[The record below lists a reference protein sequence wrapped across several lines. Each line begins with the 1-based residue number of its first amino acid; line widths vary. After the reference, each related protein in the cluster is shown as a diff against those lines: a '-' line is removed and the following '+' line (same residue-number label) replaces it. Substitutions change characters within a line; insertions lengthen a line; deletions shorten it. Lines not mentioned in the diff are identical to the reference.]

1 MLAIGLL
8 GSLYAILGGLKVVAV
23 SGTLNGYGLLIGGLA
38 VPCIAAVSIGEGN
51 LLIGITA
58 VYNHAPK
65 KNVT

>member
-51 LLIGITA
+51 LSIGITA

-65 KNVT
+65 KM

>member
-23 SGTLNGYGLLIGGLA
+23 SGTLNGYGQLIGGLA

-65 KNVT
+65 KM